1 MIGETISHYRVL
13 EKLGDGATAEV
24 YRAEDLALGRPVALK
39 LVPRELSADHGMIAR
54 FQHEAR
60 TASSLN
66 HPNIC
71 TIYEIAEHEGRYFIV
86 MELLEGQVLSRVI
99 GGRPAASDRVIEL
112 VIQIA
117 DGLDAAHAGGI
128 VHRDIKPA
136 NIFVTDRDHV
146 KILDFGLAVPLPSG
160 HDGSMPGGT
169 RSART
174 SGTAPYMSP
183 EQVRG
188 ENLDARSDLFSTGVV
203 LYELITGR
211 RAFSAPDIPAIMD
224 LIVSQS
230 PVPLRELNPAVHPE
244 LERIVGK
251 ALEKNRKLR
260 FQTAADLRADL
271 QRMKRDLESVEAVTI
286 RRHGDLTRS
295 SGSSPAASSRGSRI
309 AVAGAVLVGSALMAI
324 VIASVQTARR
334 LPPLGYAPPAPSS
347 SAARGDV
354 VLPAPVPV
362 PARPSSRQES
372 PAKSVA
378 QQKAIVVEPAASVEG
393 VPASTLPWAEQELRI
408 AQAKVDAKLFEQALV
423 TLQGITVK
431 EGVGEATT
439 GAYFLMASVHERQ
452 GRIEDAMATHLEF
465 AHRYREDARA
475 PEALFLMAQNTL
487 RTKRATK
494 EADARELLGTLA
506 SSYPKSSWA
515 PRALMM
521 RGELEE
527 RQHLYQRDD
536 VLATSVPSA
545 LITYRQVVTQYGTT
559 AATETALWK
568 LGQLYV
574 GAKQYRLAA
583 GAFADLAERFP
594 GTQFDAW
601 YAAADVYDKR
611 LNEIVSAR
619 AAYARVPQSSPHF
632 REAQKRLR

>member
-1 MIGETISHYRVL
+1 
-13 EKLGDGATAEV
+13 
-24 YRAEDLALGRPVALK
+24 
-39 LVPRELSADHGMIAR
+39 
-54 FQHEAR
+54 
-60 TASSLN
+60 
-66 HPNIC
+66 
-71 TIYEIAEHEGRYFIV
+71 
-86 MELLEGQVLSRVI
+86 
-99 GGRPAASDRVIEL
+99 
-112 VIQIA
+112 
-117 DGLDAAHAGGI
+117 
-128 VHRDIKPA
+128 
-136 NIFVTDRDHV
+136 
-146 KILDFGLAVPLPSG
+146 
-160 HDGSMPGGT
+160 
-169 RSART
+169 
-174 SGTAPYMSP
+174 
-183 EQVRG
+183 VRG

-211 RAFSAPDIPAIMD
+211 RAFTAPDIPAIMD

-271 QRMKRDLESVEAVTI
+271 QRMKRDLDSVEAVST
-286 RRHGDLTRS
+286 RRYGDPARF
-295 SGSSPAASSRGSRI
+295 SGPSPTAPPRGRRI
-309 AVAGAVLVGSALMAI
+309 AAAGAVLMASALMAI
-324 VIASVQTARR
+324 VIAGVQTVRR
-334 LPPLGYAPPAPSS
+334 LPPPDSAPAAPAS

-354 VLPAPVPV
+354 VLSVPAPAPAPASVPVPVPVPV
-362 PARPSSRQES
+362 PAKSSQQS
-372 PAKSVA
+372 PPKSIA
-378 QQKAIVVEPAASVEG
+378 QQKAIVVEPAAIVEP

-408 AQAKVDAKLFEQALV
+408 ARAKVDAKLFEQALV
-423 TLQGITVK
+423 TLQGIAAK
-431 EGVGEATT
+431 EGVGEAATE
-439 GAYFLMASVHERQ
+439 AYFLMASVHERQ

-506 SSYPKSSWA
+506 SSYPQSSWA

-527 RQHLYQRDD
+527 RQQLYQRDD

-545 LITYRQVVTQYGTT
+545 LITYRQVVTQYRTT

-574 GAKQYRLAA
+574 SAKQYRLAA

>member
-24 YRAEDLALGRPVALK
+24 YKAEDLALGRPVALK
-39 LVPRELSADHGMIAR
+39 LVPRELLADHGMIAR

-71 TIYEIAEHEGRYFIV
+71 TIYEIAEHEGRHFIV
-86 MELLEGQVLSRVI
+86 MELLEGDVLSRVI
-99 GGRPAASDRVIEL
+99 GGRPAASDRVVELGIE
-112 VIQIA
+112 IA
-117 DGLDAAHAGGI
+117 DALEAAHAGGI

-146 KILDFGLAVPLPSG
+146 KILDFGLAVPLSAG
-160 HDGSMPGGT
+160 RGGSMHGGS

-203 LYELITGR
+203 LYELITGH

-224 LIVSQS
+224 LIVTQS

-271 QRMKRDLESVEAVTI
+271 QRLKRDLESVEAPTP
-286 RRHGDLTRS
+286 RHYSDPVRS
-295 SGSSPAASSRGSRI
+295 SGSSPTASPRRI
-309 AVAGAVLVGSALMAI
+309 AFAGAVLAASALMAI
-324 VIASVQTARR
+324 AIAGVQTARR
-334 LPPLGYAPPAPSS
+334 LPPPERAPAAPFSG
-347 SAARGDV
+347 AAKGDV
-354 VLPAPVPV
+354 VLPAPAPAPAPVPV
-362 PARPSSRQES
+362 PAKPISRQQGL
-372 PAKSVA
+372 PKSI
-378 QQKAIVVEPAASVEG
+378 AIATAFVEPAPVSK
-393 VPASTLPWAEQELRI
+393 LPWAEQELHI
-408 AQAKVDAKLFEQALV
+408 ARAKVDAKLFEQALV
-423 TLQGITVK
+423 TLQGIVAK
-431 EGVGEATT
+431 EGVGETATE
-439 GAYFLMASVHERQ
+439 AYFLMASVHERQ
-452 GRIEDAMATHLEF
+452 GRIEDAMATYLEF

-494 EADARELLGTLA
+494 EADARELLGKVA
-506 SSYPKSSWA
+506 SSYPQSSWA

-527 RQHLYQRDD
+527 RQQFYERDD
-536 VLATSVPSA
+536 VLAMSVPSA

-559 AATETALWK
+559 SAAESALWK

-574 GAKQYRLAA
+574 GVKQYRLAA
-583 GAFADLAERFP
+583 AAFADLAERYP
-594 GTQFDAW
+594 GTEFDAW
-601 YAAADVYDKR
+601 YAAAELYDKR
-611 LNEIVSAR
+611 LNEMVSAR
-619 AAYARVPQSSPHF
+619 AAYTRVPPSSPRF

>member
-1 MIGETISHYRVL
+1 MTGETISHYRVL

-24 YRAEDLALGRPVALK
+24 YKAEDLALGRPVALK
-39 LVPRELSADHGMIAR
+39 LVPHELSADHGMIAR

-71 TIYEIAEHEGRYFIV
+71 TIYEIAEHEGRHFIV
-86 MELLEGQVLSRVI
+86 MELLEGQVLSRAI
-99 GGRPAASDRVIEL
+99 GGRPVPGDRVIEL
-112 VIQIA
+112 GIQIA
-117 DGLDAAHAGGI
+117 DALDAAHAGGI

-136 NIFVTDRDHV
+136 NIFVTDSDRV
-146 KILDFGLAVPLPSG
+146 KILDFGLAVPLPAAQ
-160 HDGSMPGGT
+160 DGSMSAGT
-169 RSART
+169 WSGRT

-188 ENLDARSDLFSTGVV
+188 EHLDARSDLFSTGVV

-211 RAFSAPDIPAIMD
+211 RAFSAPDIPGIMD

-271 QRMKRDLESVEAVTI
+271 QRMKRDLDSVEAITA
-286 RRHGDLTRS
+286 RRSGDPTRS
-295 SGSSPAASSRGSRI
+295 GGSSAKAAPLGRRI
-309 AVAGAVLVGSALMAI
+309 AGAGGALAAAGLIAI
-324 VIASVQTARR
+324 VIAGVQTARR
-334 LPPLGYAPPAPSS
+334 SPLPASDPVAPSR
-347 SAARGDV
+347 AGRGDV
-354 VLPAPVPV
+354 LLPAPTQV
-362 PARPSSRQES
+362 PARSSGPRPSPPERIAR
-372 PAKSVA
+372 PP
-378 QQKAIVVEPAASVEG
+378 AIVVEPAVPVESPPAAK
-393 VPASTLPWAEQELRI
+393 VPWGEQELRI
-408 AQAKVDAKLFEQALV
+408 ARAKVDAKLFEQALI
-423 TLQGITVK
+423 TLQGIVAK
-431 EGVGEATT
+431 EGVGEAATD
-439 GAYFLMASVHERQ
+439 AYFLMASVHERQ
-452 GRIEDAMATHLEF
+452 GRIEDAMATYLEF

-475 PEALFLMAQNTL
+475 PEALFLMAENTL

-494 EADARELLGTLA
+494 ETDARELLGTLA
-506 SSYPKSSWA
+506 SSYPQSAWA

-521 RGELEE
+521 RGELEQ
-527 RQHLYQRDD
+527 RQQLYERDD

-545 LITYRQVVTQYGTT
+545 LITYRQVVAQYGTNSV
-559 AATETALWK
+559 AEAALWK

-583 GAFADLAERFP
+583 GAFADLAERYP
-594 GTQFDAW
+594 ATRFDAW
-601 YAAADVYDKR
+601 FAAAELYDKR
-611 LNEIVSAR
+611 LNEAVSAR
-619 AAYARVPQSSPHF
+619 AAYTRVPPSSPHF